1 MVKSSSGIGSKSPSI
16 TKKYKPEIMTT
27 DEDKDVDN
35 LGIDPS
41 SFGNKLESNNLL
53 GLFKR

>member
-1 MVKSSSGIGSKSPSI
+1 MIKSSSGLGSKSPSI
-16 TKKYKPEIMTT
+16 TKKLRPEIMTT
-27 DEDKDVDN
+27 DEDKEVDN
-35 LGIDPS
+35 LGTDSS